1 MQNSTRTPSAAQG
14 RGDHRPSVPLVHV
27 SSLPKQ
33 HKLCK
38 VVGRNRCFLFMAL
51 YPVTCVGAVKCSLLV
66 SFHQITFFFFFSKP
80 QSTEV
85 QGLLRDQT
93 FCPRWEH
100 VQPACL
106 LLHISLIPSYTDH
119 ENPPSVSGRGL
130 FIYRKRLKPS
140 AWKGLQLMA
149 HLSVG
154 FSLLSL
160 LASCIDQLGI

>member
-1 MQNSTRTPSAAQG
+1 MQGGGKEQMFSLYG
-14 RGDHRPSVPLVHV
+14 FV
-27 SSLPKQ
+27 SS
-33 HKLCK
+33 HMRGCSK
-38 VVGRNRCFLFMAL
+38 VFSSGVF
-51 YPVTCVGAVKCSLLV
+51 S
-66 SFHQITFFFFFSKP
+66 SDHFFFFSKP

-130 FIYRKRLKPS
+130 CIYRKRLKPS